1 MCWLLKHLGGNY
13 IRQVSDAKIDSQHI
27 QPEGIHTQVE
37 DPTKTKTE
45 FHKAYTSPIKQKRA
59 DRNSPVESFYQDAD
73 GDWKKI
79 VKTPDFEFSHI
90 DGVVSC
96 CIRDESENKVVATI
110 EELEGTK

>member
-1 MCWLLKHLGGNY
+1 MPRLIVSIYSLKEY
-13 IRQVSDAKIDSQHI
+13 ILKLKIRLKQ
-27 QPEGIHTQVE
+27 
-37 DPTKTKTE
+37 KTE